1 MVQQAERRIL
11 IRRVD
16 DDANPF
22 AGIGDDVRVGLGG
35 FRKTLPPK
43 YFYDARGSELFEEI
57 TRLPE
62 YYSRATPDSSS
73 FWARRSET

>member
-1 MVQQAERRIL
+1 MMVQEDNGRARMLE
-11 IRRVD
+11 D
-16 DDANPF
+16 TAW
-22 AGIGDDVRVGLGG
+22 GLGQPQ
-35 FRKTLPPK
+35 KQLASK
-43 YFYDARGSELFEEI
+43 YFYDTRGSELFEEI